1 MTIAATVRGT
11 GLDEAV
17 AEGIYYDA
25 ASQTLYVGAAQTLSV
40 YDVTGRKVVETAVD
54 GTFDASALRGGIY
67 IAVADGKVV
76 KFRK

>member
-1 MTIAATVRGT
+1 MPQCAAQASTS
-11 GLDEAV
+11 
-17 AEGIYYDA
+17 YYDA

-67 IAVADGKVV
+67 IAVADGKIV